1 MTNSY
6 NPYQEKLDSQLEEEL
21 LMHEQIAEE
30 EEAALEQYN
39 EVSQVAPQAVGKEGP
54 SFIPG
59 ASEEAA
65 AELEAAEEE
74 GPIPTNPIEAV
85 AQSTATFGQ
94 AIGQGLGDTAVGL
107 AKNIAG
113 IAASSSAGWD
123 ELAEGQVAPNYAQQG
138 TEALH
143 DFWHKHNPQ
152 SDNGA
157 AHAVRQISGVV
168 LPSIIAPQAIIPRVA
183 ALPWAAKLPA
193 VAKTTGAIAARL
205 GIDTTIVAASSSAT
219 DDNAAKALNDSL
231 GWNLPWATREGA
243 GPDER
248 RKYQLYENMGFGV
261 AGELLQG
268 VFALRSYLKA
278 RPKNNTFAASW
289 IHTYDVERFNATR
302 NGAQVDSL
310 IEWDPGLV
318 VRPTTEETAAQLTR
332 NADAIAAQSRSPAIK
347 EIDDQI
353 ERIANLEPGTLT
365 PEATEGMVAELLE
378 LRKGIEL
385 DELPT
390 DSLTRYV
397 DEGIK
402 TRSNALADEAAE
414 IAPLNQGEYN
424 PILHEPAEAQARAQ
438 PISGPADPLGAGYD
452 HIRIQKSIDT
462 AYGRAR
468 AVLPTN
474 GMRKFLN
481 AAVGTERGNIL
492 DEVVAAFTPGKE
504 MEAMIEGK
512 WRSSPEDYK
521 AAIDQV
527 SKDIHNLDPKVFAE
541 QLNSLK
547 TKALKGVDVLPTED
561 FLVYSSALKEVFR
574 SLDPDQLRASALIV
588 RQAADSVE
596 SAAKAANILDG
607 VLDTTRQQHNLYDN
621 LGIVAK
627 ETRAVRY
634 LWGYTGRLIDMANN
648 RRFNPQELMD
658 LVDGF
663 DQGLADATSSA
674 TKFVDEMKRIAT
686 EDPEYLKAF
695 TKAYDL
701 TEGKVDDLLKLQ
713 RWAEEKVS
721 LSKLIFNKNTNV
733 KSLIVQ
739 GIHGIRY
746 NSMLNG
752 LAPVRA
758 FAGNTLLTVGKPIS
772 VLAGSAFQA
781 VTGNPGQA
789 AVLKRALYTYG
800 GVVENFQR
808 ALKHMGKEW
817 SFAVANP
824 EQAMLRGR
832 ADVKFSNSDDFEVM
846 EAVAEGWRHEGK
858 HGNLAL
864 LNMAKLTS
872 WYNNLSLNRW
882 GINALHSI
890 DGFTNSMMAS
900 GVARAKAYDE
910 LLDSTGGLI
919 KQADFEKLQQK
930 LYSQSFDETGLLTD
944 TAAKHAS
951 QEIAL
956 NLDSATAK
964 MVEEAMDKVPVLK
977 PLFMFPRT
985 GVNGFKVAWSYNP
998 LSALP
1003 DALGKGNKVFNA
1015 KSKAEILD
1023 VLRTHGITDFSD
1035 PLVALDALKAEYRG
1049 RQVMGSAVVMGA
1061 GLLAVNGNLTGNGP
1075 WQAEERKDMMRLGW
1089 KPNSIRING
1098 TWYSYKGLEPYQQIL
1113 SLTADAIYNSDR
1125 VDSAITEDWLQKIG
1139 FAMSMNVTNQ
1149 TFLSGMAPLVGIINR
1164 DQTQVQ
1170 RFLAGWVDPGVY
1182 FTWSGTRSIL
1192 NKAIAPQLKD
1202 VENDMLSYLKNSN
1215 KYLFSDNANLKDQL
1229 DVYTGQRINYF
1240 EPMTAAINSV
1250 LPFFKSNGGQEPW
1263 RQWLI
1268 GTGWNNL
1275 QTLRTN
1281 RLTDQPLSAEDRY
1294 FINNWV
1300 AKHAGLRRQIETL
1313 MEEDRKGKYTNRYV
1327 NARGQQKQKEFPIS
1341 DTYIHD
1347 KLDAMHTAA
1356 FKAAWKALSMEN
1368 TSYRS
1373 LDLLEARKKEMLE
1386 RGMVSGASSVQNQ
1399 IDSILK
1405 N

>member
-219 DDNAAKALNDSL
+219 DDNAAKALNDAL
-231 GWNLPWATREGA
+231 GWNLPWATEEGA
-243 GPDER
+243 SPDAK

-278 RPKNNTFAASW
+278 RPKRNTFAASW
-289 IHTYDVERFNATR
+289 IHNYDVERFEVAR
-302 NGAQVDSL
+302 SGAKVDSL

-347 EIDDQI
+347 EIDDAI
-353 ERIANLEPGTLT
+353 EKLGGLGDELT
-365 PEATEGMVAELLE
+365 EQGENALAELVE
-378 LRKGIEL
+378 LRKRTEV

-397 DEGIK
+397 DEGVK
-402 TRSNALADEAAE
+402 TRSNALATEAEE

-452 HIRIQKSIDT
+452 HVRIQKSIDT

-468 AVLPTN
+468 AVLPTD
-474 GMRKFLN
+474 GMRKFFN
-481 AAVGTERGNIL
+481 AALGTDRGNIL

-574 SLDPDQLRASALIV
+574 SLDPDQLRASALVV

-701 TEGKVDDLLKLQ
+701 TEGKVDDILKLQ

-800 GVVENFQR
+800 GVAENFQR

-824 EQAMLRGR
+824 EQAMIRGR

-1015 KSKAEILD
+1015 RTKAEILD

-1075 WQAEERKDMMRLGW
+1075 WQAEEKNDMMRLGW

-1192 NKAIAPQLKD
+1192 NKAISPQLKD

-1281 RLTDQPLSAEDRY
+1281 RLTDQPLSTEDRY